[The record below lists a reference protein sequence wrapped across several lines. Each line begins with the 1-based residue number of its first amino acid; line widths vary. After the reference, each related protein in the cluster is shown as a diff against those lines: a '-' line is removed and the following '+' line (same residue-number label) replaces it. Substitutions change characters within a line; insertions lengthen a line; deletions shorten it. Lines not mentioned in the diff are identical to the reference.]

1 MAKNKEFDNILNEC
15 LERLLVGDETIEQ
28 CLVQYPEQA
37 VELRP
42 LLETALAAK
51 KISNLQPSPEFK
63 ARARYQFRE
72 ALNEVPT
79 RKAFFSFVW
88 PAWATVVAVVL
99 AVLLSGGGTVAL
111 ASNSMPDEPLYSV
124 KVATEQVRLAF
135 TFSDIGKAE
144 VHAEL
149 ADRRVEEITA
159 IANRAEPEDLE
170 KATDLLNT
178 HLERVATLAMT
189 WSGGEKANM
198 LRVPAPTPAPTPEP
212 APAAPPAPTPSLS
225 PAAPEPTPAPTPEPA
240 PAAPPAPIT
249 PPAPEEATQDAEGT
263 VDGELAKLRVEVERN
278 AIRHPAMLREMLRT
292 APESAKPTLR
302 RALEIAE
309 ARYQQALEAVD
320 GHQWGK

>member
-1 MAKNKEFDNILNEC
+1 MAKNKELDNTLNEC
-15 LERLLVGDETIEQ
+15 LERLLTGGETVDQ
-28 CLVQYPEQA
+28 CLADYPEKA
-37 VELRP
+37 AELRP
-42 LLETALAAK
+42 LLETALAARK
-51 KISNLQPSPEFK
+51 VSSLHPRPEFR

-72 ALNEVPT
+72 ALNEVPA
-79 RKAFFSFVW
+79 RKVFFSFAW

-149 ADRRVEEITA
+149 ADRRVSEITA

-170 KATDLLNT
+170 KATNLLNT
-178 HLERVATLAMT
+178 HLEMVATLAMA
-189 WSGGEKANM
+189 GAGEEKANM
-198 LRVPAPTPAPTPEP
+198 LRVPAPTPA
-212 APAAPPAPTPSLS
+212 PSLS
-225 PAAPEPTPAPTPEPA
+225 PAAPEPTPAPTPVPA
-240 PAAPPAPIT
+240 PTAPPV
-249 PPAPEEATQDAEGT
+249 PEEATKDAEVT
-263 VDGELAKLRVEVERN
+263 ADGELAKLRMEVERN
-278 AIRHPAMLREMLRT
+278 SIRHPAALREMLRT
-292 APESAKPTLR
+292 APESAKPALR
-302 RALEIAE
+302 RALAIAE